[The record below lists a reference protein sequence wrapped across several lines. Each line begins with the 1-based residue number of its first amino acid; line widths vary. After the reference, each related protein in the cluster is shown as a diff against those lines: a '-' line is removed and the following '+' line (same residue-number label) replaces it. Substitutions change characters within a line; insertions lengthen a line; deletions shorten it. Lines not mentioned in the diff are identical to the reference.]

1 MHLIKS
7 CFTLFLLLLL
17 SCYFT
22 FASDSL
28 STNRFIIAGES
39 RLEMFS
45 INNTYKDKMFNA
57 KPINTI
63 SSEIRIEYSRNF
75 KSGLYLGAG
84 ILFGNKKYAVST
96 VMNLSDFD
104 SLSKNNLRGVTLQH
118 DFAQTVFTLGPCFR
132 IGYAKNLR
140 PNLKITTSL
149 GLAFKM
155 LSNGPERDMDWVI
168 VQYKRDNV
176 SYPIPVQAYYLI
188 KDVGSYPG
196 PFIPHRG
203 LIGSRNFTRMNNIV
217 EVFLGIEKNISKA
230 LPIKGY
236 ALGLIATA
244 NAGLWKNENVV
255 TYGYYESYSKSVE
268 NTVHIVDRSLSI
280 GLRCMLII

>member
-7 CFTLFLLLLL
+7 CFALFLLFLL
-17 SCYFT
+17 SRHFT

-28 STNRFIIAGES
+28 AANRFIVSGES

-45 INNTYKDKMFNA
+45 INNTYKSKMFNA
-57 KPINTI
+57 KPINTV

-118 DFAQTVFTLGPCFR
+118 DFAQTVITLGPCFR
-132 IGYAKNLR
+132 LGYTKKLR
-140 PNLKITTSL
+140 PNLKLTGSL

-155 LSNGPERDMDWVI
+155 LSNGPERDIDWVI
-168 VQYKRDNV
+168 AQYKRDNV

-188 KDVGSYPG
+188 KDVGSYPD
-196 PFIPHRG
+196 PSIPHRG

-217 EVFLGIEKNISKA
+217 EVFAGLEKNIYKVS
-230 LPIKGY
+230 PIKGF
-236 ALGLIATA
+236 AVGLIATA
-244 NAGLWKNENVV
+244 NAGLWKNENVI
-255 TYGYYESYSKSVE
+255 TYGYYQSYSKSVE
-268 NTVHIVDRSLSI
+268 NTVQIVDRSLSI